1 MARFTCTVA
10 VPHVDTPHLL
20 RCCLHN
26 ILYYSHPDIDVD
38 VIVIDQ
44 SQPAIKAAVK
54 AEFDGKSDANGRTP
68 IKVID
73 APRLDAG
80 YPLDVA
86 VKEATGEFFCSL
98 DCDCWPI
105 TPSWLAIP
113 IEQVHRYNLSF
124 AGCDCD
130 LHKAYP
136 HLGPTPII
144 NNFFR
149 VSRTDLAHEASDRVG
164 FMRPQHRA
172 AAGMP
177 SEFPWPTQWHD
188 NGVAANWYVAN
199 KYPEKKPL
207 GIPVTRHL
215 GNAHDRA
222 DCCVYGIIVG
232 ELVFHLGY
240 GFHPDTVG
248 DAVKQLG
255 QKFLDLHESF
265 AHQENLV
272 AYARELAE
280 RSVKYAFVGW

>member
-20 RCCLHN
+20 RCCLAN
-26 ILYYSHPDIDVD
+26 IQHYLHPDIAVD

-54 AEFDGKSDANGRTP
+54 MEWDGKSDANGRTP

-73 APRLDAG
+73 APRVDAG

-86 VKEATGEFFCSL
+86 VKEATGEYFCSM

-105 TPSWLAIP
+105 TPAWLAIP
-113 IEQVHRYNLSF
+113 IEQIKRYGLSF
-124 AGCDCD
+124 VGCDCD

-136 HLGPTPII
+136 HLGPAPVI

-149 VSRTDLAHEASDRVG
+149 VSRTDIAHEASDRVG
-164 FMRPQHRA
+164 FMRPQNRK
-172 AAGMP
+172 AAGFP
-177 SEFPWPTQWHD
+177 SEFPHGGWHD
-188 NGVAANWYVAN
+188 NGVAANWCVN
-199 KYPEKKPL
+199 THHPELRPL
-207 GIPVTRHL
+207 GLPVTRHL
-215 GNAHDRA
+215 GNAHDRD

-240 GFHPDTVG
+240 GFHPDTVR

-255 QKFLDLHESF
+255 QKFLDLHDSF
-265 AHQENLV
+265 AHKDNLV
-272 AYARELAE
+272 EYARELE
-280 RSVKYAFVGW
+280 QRSVKYAFVGW